1 MKRLLSIF
9 FILNLFFINLTI
21 KGIEITTIE
30 NTYVEGTSNEESI
43 ETDTL
48 NLIPNSQAGIL
59 IERETGKILF
69 EKDMNHRLAPASMTK
84 IMTLL
89 LVYEALDNNIL
100 NKDSVLTVDEYS
112 ASIGGSQVYLK
123 VGEKITVDEAL
134 KCVCIASAN
143 DCATLLGVNISGS
156 IEGFINKMNEKVE
169 LLGLKNTHFSDCTGL
184 SNKDHYS
191 SAYDMAIIAK
201 ELVTKYPDIFNYTSI
216 KEDYIRKDTD
226 SPFWLVNTNKLIGRV
241 EGIDGLKTGYCSFSG
256 YNITLHMSQNGMSL
270 ISVVFGYKDSKT
282 RNSESLEL
290 LRYGFS
296 NYELKV
302 LLKKDT
308 LLEEIK
314 SPQYKYPIRILVKN
328 DIYVL
333 IKKNEEIDYTY
344 DYEYNLDDYLEGKAY
359 VYVNNKTL
367 EGEIYTDSIIE
378 KRNLFEIMGYLIMNS
393 I

>member
-1 MKRLLSIF
+1 MKKIISIILL
-9 FILNLFFINLTI
+9 LTI
-21 KGIEITTIE
+21 FIFGLNIEANASDRQVVNETENVDTTI
-30 NTYVEGTSNEESI
+30 
-43 ETDTL
+43 

-59 IERETGKILF
+59 IEKETGKILY

-89 LVYEALDNNIL
+89 LVYEALDENIL
-100 NKDSVLTVDEYS
+100 TKEQELTVDEYS

-143 DCATLLGVNISGS
+143 DCATLLGVSISGS
-156 IEGFINKMNEKVE
+156 IEAFITKMNEKARM
-169 LLGLKNTHFSDCTGL
+169 LGLKNTLFSDCTGL
-184 SNKDHYS
+184 SSKDHFS
-191 SAYDMAIIAK
+191 SAYDMAIISR
-201 ELVTKYPDIFNYTSI
+201 ELTLKYPDVFNYTSI

-241 EGIDGLKTGYCSFSG
+241 DGVDGLKTGYCSFSG

-282 RNSESLEL
+282 RNSESLAL

-296 NYELKV
+296 NYELKT
-302 LLKKDT
+302 LIKKDT
-308 LLEEIK
+308 ILETIN
-314 SPQYKYPIRILVKN
+314 SPLYKNSINILVKDN
-328 DIYVL
+328 ISLLVN
-333 IKKNEEIDYTY
+333 KNENVDYSY
-344 DYEYNLDDYLEGKAY
+344 DYEYCIDNNISGKIKVYANDMVLDSDL
-359 VYVNNKTL
+359 
-367 EGEIYTDSIIE
+367 YTNSIIE
-378 KRNLFEIMGYLIMNS
+378 KRNIFELFGYLLYNS